1 MSEVMSTYEYKVVAG
16 ALRVMEKSLVTREV
30 SMQSP
35 EAVRQYLSLR
45 MFALE
50 NEVFVMLMLDARI
63 RLIEA
68 RELFRGTL
76 SQSVVYSREV
86 VKAALISDAAAVI
99 LAHKYPSGLAEPSQA
114 DRMLTDSLKRALGKI
129 DVPVLDHLVVAGR
142 TSYSFAEN
150 GLL

>member
-1 MSEVMSTYEYKVVAG
+1 MSEALSAYESKLVAR
-16 ALRVMEKSLVTREV
+16 ALRVMEKSLVSREL
-30 SMQSP
+30 SMSSP

-50 NEVFVMLMLDARI
+50 HEVFVLLMLDARN

-76 SQSVVYSREV
+76 SQTVVYPREV
-86 VKAALISDAAAVI
+86 VKAALISNAAAVI
-99 LAHKYPSGLAEPSQA
+99 LAHNHPSGLAEPSQA
-114 DRMLTDSLKRALGKI
+114 DRMLTDALKRALGTV

-142 TSYSFAEN
+142 TSYSFAEH

>member
-86 VKAALISDAAAVI
+86 VKAALISDAA
-99 LAHKYPSGLAEPSQA
+99 
-114 DRMLTDSLKRALGKI
+114 
-129 DVPVLDHLVVAGR
+129 
-142 TSYSFAEN
+142 
-150 GLL
+150 